1 MHQAGL
7 LLTTEC
13 NERSNS
19 GKSMCNLLHFD
30 HLLKFCV
37 QHMLTCVPVQLHQVT
52 ASPAGTVHVLPVVG
66 VGKVLMCWWCWWECL
81 LELQVAHK
89 DA

>member
-1 MHQAGL
+1 
-7 LLTTEC
+7 
-13 NERSNS
+13 
-19 GKSMCNLLHFD
+19 MCNLLHFD

-66 VGKVLMCWWCWWECL
+66 LGKVLVECL